1 MRSLLTRRAV
11 TTLAIAALVV
21 PVPAAEALAAPPK
34 AAAAVL
40 AVPDI
45 SLTNVKAHL
54 TQLQSIAT
62 ANGGNR
68 AHGRPGFQA
77 SRDYVKAQL
86 DAAGWVTT
94 IQPFTTGGATGWNVI
109 ADWPG
114 GDPNQVLMAGAHL
127 DSVTAGPGINDDGS
141 GTAALLEVAKTIS
154 ATGFAP
160 DKHLRFAWFGAEEL
174 GLRGSQFYVNNLPAA
189 ERTKV
194 KGFLD
199 FDMLGSPNA
208 GYFIYDGDDSAHS
221 GSGPGPAGSA
231 EIEAVFRAKFATYG
245 VSMEDTDFD
254 GRSDYGP
261 FIAVGI
267 AAGGP
272 FTGAEGIKS
281 SAQAA
286 KWGGTAGVAFD
297 VCYHRACDTTSNIND
312 TALDRNADA
321 MADAVWTLSAAPPT
335 GTTVFSDTFETAT
348 GWTINPAG
356 TDTATTGQWQR
367 GNPAGTSSSGV
378 TTQLNNTV
386 SGVNDLVT
394 GASAGTSAG
403 DFDIDGGVTSAQSPA
418 IALPAGATLRLSF
431 QYYLAH
437 LTNSSSADFLRVRV
451 VGSTSSTVLNVTG
464 AATSRAASWTSST
477 VDISAFAGQTVRI
490 VVEAADAS
498 GASLVEAAIDD
509 VVVTR
514 L

>member
-189 ERTKV
+189 ERAKI
-194 KGFLD
+194 KGYLN
-199 FDMLGSPNA
+199 FDMTGSPNP
-208 GYFIYDGDDSAHS
+208 GYFLYDGDNSDEIGRAH
-221 GSGPGPAGSA
+221 
-231 EIEAVFRAKFATYG
+231 V
-245 VSMEDTDFD
+245 
-254 GRSDYGP
+254 
-261 FIAVGI
+261 
-267 AAGGP
+267 
-272 FTGAEGIKS
+272 
-281 SAQAA
+281 
-286 KWGGTAGVAFD
+286 
-297 VCYHRACDTTSNIND
+297 
-312 TALDRNADA
+312 
-321 MADAVWTLSAAPPT
+321 
-335 GTTVFSDTFETAT
+335 
-348 GWTINPAG
+348 
-356 TDTATTGQWQR
+356 
-367 GNPAGTSSSGV
+367 
-378 TTQLNNTV
+378 
-386 SGVNDLVT
+386 
-394 GASAGTSAG
+394 
-403 DFDIDGGVTSAQSPA
+403 
-418 IALPAGATLRLSF
+418 
-431 QYYLAH
+431 
-437 LTNSSSADFLRVRV
+437 
-451 VGSTSSTVLNVTG
+451 
-464 AATSRAASWTSST
+464 
-477 VDISAFAGQTVRI
+477 
-490 VVEAADAS
+490 
-498 GASLVEAAIDD
+498 
-509 VVVTR
+509 
-514 L
+514 